1 MTITPNTAELYSA
14 QIPALA
20 VLVSLG
26 WEYVSP
32 AACLDMRGGNH
43 GVLARSAGP
52 VSTALT
58 GTGPIADAHDRR
70 IGMGCDN
77 TRFLVGNRN
86 TGAYSLSNRTLHAS
100 APACAP
106 GGSFF
111 AFFTS
116 CFKGCFTGK
125 AGVQ

>member
-20 VLVSLG
+20 TLVSLG
-26 WEYVSP
+26 WEYLSP
-32 AACLDMRGGNH
+32 AACLEMRGGNH
-43 GVLARSAGP
+43 GVLLRPAGP

-58 GTGPIADAHDRR
+58 RAKSACNAPRR
-70 IGMGCDN
+70 ITGACA
-77 TRFLVGNRN
+77 TIPFLVDKRN
-86 TGAYSLSNRTLHAS
+86 IVVYVNNNRTLHAS

-111 AFFTS
+111 AFFTR
-116 CFKGCFTGK
+116 CFKGFSTGK
-125 AGVQ
+125 AGLQ